1 MRHWDEDDVRIRP
14 GRGKSRPRSK
24 DRPTHSAGAPG
35 RIVAV
40 DRGRFTA
47 ILDDSDAPVFA
58 VKARELGRKSVVVG
72 DAVWLT
78 GDMRGGPDRLA
89 RVVRIEERT
98 TVLRRS
104 ADDSD
109 PDERVIVANAEQLAI
124 VTALTNPE
132 PSPGLID
139 RCLVAAY
146 DAGLAPLLVL
156 TKSDLADPASLLDL
170 YAALEV
176 PAVVCGMTEDGSA
189 DPAGLAELTGHL
201 VDRVTCFVGHS
212 GVGKSTL
219 VNALVP
225 GADRLVGVV
234 NEVTGRGRHT
244 SSQAVAIPLDQG
256 GWLIDTPGVRSFGLA
271 HVVPD
276 RVLHAFSEFDPA
288 LEDCPRGCP
297 HTEGAQDCALDAFAA
312 SGGAGESGIARL
324 ESLRRLLATRPP
336 EPGAARNRSEAEQP

>member
-1 MRHWDEDDVRIRP
+1 MRQWDEDDVRVRP
-14 GRGKSRPRSK
+14 GKGKSRPRSK
-24 DRPTHSAGAPG
+24 DRPAHAAGAPG

-47 ILDDSDAPVFA
+47 ILDDGDAPLFA

-104 ADDSD
+104 ADDAD

-124 VTALTNPE
+124 VASLTNPE

-156 TKSDLADPASLLDL
+156 TKSDLADPAPLLDL

-176 PAVVCGMTEDGSA
+176 RAVVCGMPEDGST
-189 DPAGLAELTGHL
+189 DPAGLDELTSHL

-225 GADRLVGVV
+225 SADRLTGVV

-244 SSQAVAIPLDQG
+244 SSQAVAIPLPAG

-276 RVLHAFSEFDPA
+276 RVLHAFSEFDEA
-288 LEDCPRGCP
+288 LEHCPRGCP
-297 HTEGAQDCALDAFAA
+297 HTEGAQDCALDEFAA
-312 SGGAGESGIARL
+312 SGGAGESGPARL

-336 EPGAARNRSEAEQP
+336 EPGSLRNRPEAESP